1 MNPRLAAAAG
11 GRGDDAHK
19 VLDAMLK
26 PARHNQLPKMT
37 GSHDVADLN
46 SKEWNFFTKAV
57 ELE

>member
-11 GRGDDAHK
+11 GSGDDAHK

-37 GSHDVADLN
+37 RSHDVADLN
-46 SKEWNFFTKAV
+46 SKNGNFLQK
-57 ELE
+57 LLD